1 MCNTKYDTYGGLWAD
16 EGVYRIAKEAQ
27 LVKPNES
34 GNLFLAWSRRV
45 SYGKDTVGLSWCIP
59 RMFAILVKTEC
70 HGTDVIKSV
79 ISASHYSRARTAHSL
94 IYEVLMCM
102 MLEGFLNKFSEKRI
116 ELEILQFNFQF
127 KEFSSEEWKSKKE
140 QCSTIQAVFQTYVKK
155 RASISQSFT

>member
-1 MCNTKYDTYGGLWAD
+1 MEKIL
-16 EGVYRIAKEAQ
+16 
-27 LVKPNES
+27 
-34 GNLFLAWSRRV
+34 LACLGAYQEV
-45 SYGKDTVGLSWCIP
+45 S

-102 MLEGFLNKFSEKRI
+102 MLEGFLNKFSKKRI

-140 QCSTIQAVFQTYVKK
+140 QCSTIQAVFQTYV
-155 RASISQSFT
+155 SIYITVIYVVTGTHICICL